1 MEEGSAVAVSSDR
14 DQDTSRRHL
23 PGRSHALDALLRAA
37 AAARAGS
44 ARAVV
49 VRGPA
54 GTGRTA
60 LLAALAEHLTAT
72 GMSLRHHTARPGAPQ
87 HQAARDLF
95 APFESGASES
105 GPTAAGLP
113 EATAA
118 HAAYAAHRALHRR
131 ATGLLA
137 KGPLALLLDDAQEC
151 DEASL
156 NGLGF
161 VLRRAVSS
169 PLLVVLAQRTGH
181 PGPGTDALSVLLAHD
196 GCTALDLGPLDAAAT
211 AAVVTRALGRPPAE
225 SFLRHC
231 EEVSGGNPGLLTRL
245 LTDVRAA
252 GIRPDA
258 DGLRRLRT
266 LGEGALV
273 PAVTARLSG
282 HPEHVRRVARAVA
295 VLGHTDP
302 EPLGALAAVTGRRLT
317 TALEALRRDGVVAP
331 EGHPAVMREAVGRAV
346 LAELPGPE
354 RETLRARAARLLN
367 DSGRSACEVAAQ
379 LVHLKEPA
387 EPWMPGVL
395 REAAAQAPD
404 RATARAA
411 ARCLRRAL
419 AAGPTG
425 GLRQEIRVELART
438 SAPLAPATTL
448 AQLRQALAEATRPH
462 DRARIVVE
470 YGLTAAGTRRAP
482 EAVRQ
487 LGAVLD
493 TLPTD
498 PGTLGHALRTP
509 VAAALLVTAVN
520 DRTALATARERA
532 RDWPVPAGDSRAERH
547 LLAALSTL
555 AAFDG
560 GPAGQAVDLARRALW
575 IEEPAPV
582 GHCVLGASLVL
593 ALADEV
599 DEAMAALAR
608 CASDSR
614 ARRETWTHIAALCGQ
629 SLTLHGT
636 GDVTT
641 AVSTARTA
649 AGLAAREG
657 CPEATMPALA
667 LATALLSQGDAEEAD
682 ALLDSVV
689 GPAVAQ
695 GVWEWHHFLYTKG
708 RARRERGD
716 LDGALELWLHCGR
729 GLEAAGIANPVLAP
743 WWLPATTTLVRL
755 GRTRAAADLAERAQ
769 EAVRRW
775 GTPRAIGL
783 GLIAAGV
790 VAKGRARL
798 DLLGEAVDALA
809 DSPARLDRA
818 KAEYQLGCELLAH
831 DATPDAR
838 RHLRRT
844 VELATSCGY
853 HVLAARARDLLVAA
867 GGRMSRLAVSP
878 VDSLTE
884 SERRVAALARRGIS
898 NKEIAATLFISLRTV
913 EAHLTNVYRKL
924 DVRGRADLPPS
935 VDASYRTHRHAPDG
949 PRRAPAD
956 FCVPS
961 H

>member
-1 MEEGSAVAVSSDR
+1 MAVSSDR
-14 DQDTSRRHL
+14 GRDASWRHL
-23 PGRSHALDALLRAA
+23 PGRSHALDGLLRTA

-54 GTGRTA
+54 GIGRTA
-60 LLAALAEHLTAT
+60 LLAALAERLTST
-72 GMSLRHHTARPGAPQ
+72 GMTVRHRTARPGARE
-87 HQAARDLF
+87 HQAVRDLF
-95 APFESGASES
+95 EPFD
-105 GPTAAGLP
+105 AGLP
-113 EATAA
+113 AATGAP
-118 HAAYAAHRALHRR
+118 AAYAVHRALHRR

-137 KGPLALLLDDAQEC
+137 DGPLALILDDAQAC

-161 VLRRAVSS
+161 VLRRAASL
-169 PLLVVLAQRTGH
+169 PLLVILAQRTER
-181 PGPGTDALSVLLAHD
+181 PGPGADALSALLAHD
-196 GCTALDLGPLDAAAT
+196 GCTALDLGPLDPAAT

-225 SFLRHC
+225 LFLQHC
-231 EEVSGGNPGLLTRL
+231 AELSGGNPGLLTRL
-245 LTDVRAA
+245 LTDARAA
-252 GIRPDA
+252 GIRPDT
-258 DGLRRLRT
+258 DGLHRLRAV
-266 LGEGALV
+266 GEDLLTRSAK
-273 PAVTARLSG
+273 ARLSAQAG
-282 HPEHVRRVARAVA
+282 PVRAVARAVA

-302 EPLGALAAVTGRRLT
+302 ELLGALSTVTGRRLT
-317 TALEALRRDGVVAP
+317 AALEALRRAGIVAP
-331 EGHPAVMREAVGRAV
+331 AGHPTVIREAVRRAV
-346 LAELPGPE
+346 LAELPAPE

-367 DSGRSACEVAAQ
+367 DAGRPACEVAAQ

-395 REAAAQAPD
+395 RAAAAQAPD
-404 RATARAA
+404 RTTARAA
-411 ARCLRRAL
+411 MRCLRRVL

-470 YGLTAAGTRRAP
+470 YGLTAVGTRRAP
-482 EAVRQ
+482 QAVRE

-493 TLPTD
+493 TLPTE
-498 PGTLGHALRTP
+498 PGTPGHGLRTP

-520 DRTALATARERA
+520 DRTALAAARERA
-532 RDWPVPAGDSRAERH
+532 RDWPVPRGDSRGERH
-547 LLAALSTL
+547 LLASLSTL

-560 GPAGQAVDLARRALW
+560 GPADQAVDLARRALW
-575 IEEPAPV
+575 IESPAPV
-582 GHCVLGASLVL
+582 GPCVLGASIVL

-599 DEAMAALAR
+599 DEAMEAFER
-608 CASDSR
+608 CVSDSR
-614 ARRETWTHIAALCGQ
+614 ARHEPWTHIAALCGQ

-636 GDVTT
+636 GDVAT
-641 AVSTARTA
+641 AVTTARTA
-649 AGLAAREG
+649 VDLAARAG
-657 CPEATMPALA
+657 CPGATMPALA

-682 ALLDSVV
+682 ALLDSIA

-695 GVWEWHHFLYTKG
+695 GVWEWHQFLYTKG

-716 LDGALELWLHCGR
+716 LEGALELWLHCGR
-729 GLEAAGIANPVLAP
+729 SLEAAGISNPVLAP
-743 WWLPATTTLVRL
+743 WWLPATTTLVQQ
-755 GRTRAAADLAERAQ
+755 GRTRAAAELAERSQ

-790 VAKGRARL
+790 VAEGKARL

-809 DSPARLDRA
+809 ASPARLERA

-831 DATPDAR
+831 GATADAR

-844 VELATSCGY
+844 VELATGCGY
-853 HVLAARARDLLVAA
+853 HMLAARARKLLVAA

-898 NKEIAATLFISLRTV
+898 NKEIAATLFLSLRTV

-935 VDASYRTHRHAPDG
+935 LDAPYRPRRHAADG
-949 PRRAPAD
+949 PRRSPAD
-956 FCVPS
+956 TRAPS